1 MRLAN
6 ESTTRK
12 ANLSRR
18 QLFDFVSP
26 TLVGMAVLLY
36 FAFLT
41 FDIHMHRFQLG
52 WDHDTFQRGLVISI
66 TNLLLVALGAWNL
79 YGRKSNPHQ
88 SLEDRARQVTVNLRS
103 FLYVSMVM
111 SIFFMT
117 EAAADVYDLDF
128 LDAFLMSVYFQVIAL
143 LSLGH
148 ALRGLKLQDIN
159 FDVYKG
165 DGTPAT

>member
-1 MRLAN
+1 MI
-6 ESTTRK
+6 T
-12 ANLSRR
+12 
-18 QLFDFVSP
+18 
-26 TLVGMAVLLY
+26 
-36 FAFLT
+36 
-41 FDIHMHRFQLG
+41 
-52 WDHDTFQRGLVISI
+52 I
-66 TNLLLVALGAWNL
+66 TNLLLVALGTWNL

-117 EAAADVYDLDF
+117 EAADDVYDLDF

-159 FDVYKG
+159 FESTKG
-165 DGTPAT
+165 MARRQPEALLVALVCVHGFKGVGQYAVIFPAGEIKMPPFVLIDGEAVGLHRLDQRLPVPAL